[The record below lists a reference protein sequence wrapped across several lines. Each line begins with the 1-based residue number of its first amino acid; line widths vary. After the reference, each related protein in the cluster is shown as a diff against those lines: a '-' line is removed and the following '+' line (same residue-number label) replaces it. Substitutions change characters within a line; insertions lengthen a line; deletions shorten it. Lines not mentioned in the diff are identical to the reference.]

1 MPSKKSILQKEF
13 IKNYLQTK
21 NITEAARK
29 IGIERKTFYNW
40 LKTKKFEEMFNNAIE
55 QHNDKV
61 EQLIYNLAESG
72 DKEMLKFWAKHKM
85 KDRGFI
91 ETQKLEHSG
100 EMNQNI
106 KARDIQQIWEECQNE
121 QQTNTQE
128 NNKESKH

>member
-61 EQLIYNLAESG
+61 EQLIYSLAESG

-91 ETQKLEHSG
+91 ETQNLQHSG
-100 EMNQNI
+100 EVKNKIDKIEVEVIRTN
-106 KARDIQQIWEECQNE
+106 NE
-121 QQTNTQE
+121 QTQ
-128 NNKESKH
+128 NKDN